1 MILNILGKLGGRKFL
16 AALFGALAIA
26 LHSWLGLDEQSV
38 LALGGI
44 VAAYVFGQGV
54 ADGFSGGAT
63 SSVAKLTGPSAE
75 S

>member
-1 MILNILGKLGGRKFL
+1 MFLNVLGKLGGRKFL
-16 AALFGALAIA
+16 VAVFGALAIG
-26 LHSWLGLDEQSV
+26 LNGWLGISEQAV

-63 SSVAKLTGPSAE
+63 STVAKTETGTE
-75 S
+75 

>member
-16 AALFGALAIA
+16 VALFGTLAIA
-26 LHSWLGLDEQSV
+26 LHAWLGLDEQSI
-38 LALGGI
+38 LAVGGI

-63 SSVAKLTGPSAE
+63 SSVAKLPVE
-75 S
+75 SPE